1 MSGLLAVKAVV
12 RSSCAG
18 YGAGNA
24 RTLFDSDQNAM
35 TDSTSQST
43 DPLQGRLLWS
53 PSESQ
58 IAASQVTAFAAHV
71 KGMTGFDWEGDFQAL
86 WRWSTDHNVD
96 FWDQFWDWQ
105 GIIGDKGDRKMENEG
120 AMPGARFFPDA
131 SLNYAENMLS
141 GADDRLAISAHCEDG
156 RHTRL
161 TRAELKARVMR
172 LAGWMREHGVGRGD
186 RVAAYIPNIPE
197 AIIAMLATSAVGGI
211 FSSCSPDFGP
221 GGASDRFGQIEPK
234 LLIACDGYSYAGKTF
249 DRMGIVRDLAAA
261 MPSVEA
267 VLIIPFITAAPD
279 MSGLPSPALFD
290 SAESAS
296 PLAEFVRV
304 GFNDPL
310 YILYSSGTTGAPKC
324 IVHGV
329 GGVTL
334 QHAKELRLHSDVR
347 ADDRLFFFTTCG
359 WMMWNW
365 MVSGLMVGT
374 PVVLYEGNPFHP
386 GPERLWRMA
395 ADEGLTHFGVSAKYL
410 DAVRNAGYLPRR
422 ENDLSALRM
431 VMSTGSP
438 LSAEAFRF
446 VYDEINPELQL
457 CSISG
462 GTDLISCFVLGC
474 PTQPVHA
481 GEIQTRGLG
490 MAVDVLDEKGEP
502 ITGEQG
508 ELCCLKPFPSMP
520 VMFWND
526 PGDAKYRA
534 AYFEHFDGIW
544 RHGDWA
550 TLTSRGGIIIHGRS
564 DATLNPGGVRIGTA
578 EIYRQVE
585 AFDEIE
591 EALVVGQDW
600 DNDVRVILFVRMA
613 AGAGLDDEL
622 AAAIRSS
629 IRTGATPRHVPRH
642 IIAVPDIPRTR
653 SGKITELAVRD
664 VIHGR
669 EVKNTEALANAEA
682 LQHFANLPQ
691 LAE

>member
-1 MSGLLAVKAVV
+1 
-12 RSSCAG
+12 
-18 YGAGNA
+18 
-24 RTLFDSDQNAM
+24 M
-35 TDSTSQST
+35 TESPSQTSEQPDT
-43 DPLQGRLLWS
+43 DRLQGRLLWT
-53 PSESQ
+53 PSADH
-58 IAASQVTAFAAHV
+58 IAQAGVTSFAAHV
-71 KGMTGFDWEGDFQAL
+71 KAGAGFDWAGDFQAL
-86 WRWSTDHNVD
+86 WRWSVDQNVD
-96 FWDQFWDWQ
+96 FWDHFWDWH
-105 GIIGDKGDRKMENEG
+105 GVIGDKGDRKIENG
-120 AMPGARFFPDA
+120 SAMPGARFFPDA
-131 SLNYAENMLS
+131 RLSYAENMLAN
-141 GADDRLAISAHCEDG
+141 ADDRLAISAHCEDG
-156 RHTRL
+156 RHVRI
-161 TRAELKARVMR
+161 TRAELRQRVMR
-172 LAGWMREHGVGRGD
+172 LAGWMRDQGIGRGD

-197 AIIAMLATSAVGGI
+197 AVIAMLATSAVGGI
-211 FSSCSPDFGP
+211 FSSCSPDFGL

-234 LLIACDGYSYAGKTF
+234 LLIACDGYSYAGKSF
-249 DRMGIVRDLAAA
+249 DRMEIVRELAAA

-267 VLIIPFITAAPD
+267 VLIIPFMSAAPD
-279 MSGLPSPALFD
+279 LAGLPAPVLFD
-290 SAESAS
+290 DAEGDH
-296 PLAEFVRV
+296 PLRDFVRV

-334 QHAKELRLHSDVR
+334 QHAKELRLHSDVGP
-347 ADDRLFFFTTCG
+347 DDRLFFFTTCG

-365 MVSGLMVGT
+365 MVSGLMVGA
-374 PVVLYEGNPFHP
+374 PIVIYEGNPFHP
-386 GPERLWRMA
+386 GPERLWEMA
-395 ADEGLTHFGVSAKYL
+395 AQDGVTHFGVSAKYV

-422 ENDLSALRM
+422 HNDLSAMRM
-431 VMSTGSP
+431 IMSTGSP
-438 LSAEAFRF
+438 LSAEAFAF
-446 VYDEINPELQL
+446 IYDEINPDLQL

-462 GTDLISCFVLGC
+462 GTDLISCFVLGS

-490 MAVDVLDEKGEP
+490 MAVDILDEDGQPVIGK
-502 ITGEQG
+502 QG

-550 TLTSRGGIIIHGRS
+550 TLTERGGIVIHGRS

-600 DNDVRVILFVRMA
+600 NNDVRVILFVRMA
-613 AGAGLDDEL
+613 AGASLDEEL
-622 AAAIRSS
+622 AKSIKASIRS
-629 IRTGATPRHVPRH
+629 GATPRHVPSH
-642 IIAVPDIPRTR
+642 VIAIPDIPRTR

-664 VIHGR
+664 IIHGR

-682 LQHFANLPQ
+682 LVHFANLPA